1 MSASIPTP
9 IANRAGQA
17 LICLGLGL
25 VVLALGGCTKKPGTS
40 AESSFG
46 LAANYASPA
55 PAIAAQA
62 TRRISEIAE
71 DSSLAYEHSVSIEL
85 PKEVLPNRMKE
96 IQSAC
101 QSDAQSGCTLLDVSI
116 SASERVPSGNLR
128 MRLAPGGVEPLL
140 EAASKGGEITSRNT
154 HAEDLAESVA
164 DTERR
169 LALLT
174 VHRDRLAEFMK
185 DKSLKVEQLITVSR
199 ELADV
204 QTQLEQAATT
214 RANLR
219 RRIDTELL
227 TIYFSVPVQDS
238 AAEQSPI
245 FDALRDFGS
254 TLRETFGM
262 VIRFIATLLP
272 WLLVIVP
279 GLILIRWL
287 WRRISLWLNRREQR
301 PA

>member
-1 MSASIPTP
+1 MSASNPTRL
-9 IANRAGQA
+9 ANR
-17 LICLGLGL
+17 L
-25 VVLALGGCTKKPGTS
+25 VPAFVGVTLLALGGCAKKPGAP
-40 AESSFG
+40 AESAFG

-62 TRRISEIAE
+62 TRMVPEVQQAE
-71 DSSLAYEHSVSIEL
+71 SSLAYEHAVSIEL
-85 PKEVLPNRMKE
+85 PKEVLPNRVKE

-101 QSDAQSGCTLLDVSI
+101 QNDAKSGCTLLDVSI
-116 SASERVPSGNLR
+116 SASDRVPSGSLR
-128 MRLAPGGVEPLL
+128 MRIAPGGVEPLL
-140 EAASKGGEITSRNT
+140 ELASKDGEITSRST
-154 HAEDLAESVA
+154 HAEDLAEAVA

-185 DKSLKVEQLITVSR
+185 DRSLKVEQLITVSR

-219 RRIDTELL
+219 RRIDMELL
-227 TIYFSVPVQDS
+227 TIYLSIPVQDS
-238 AAEQSPI
+238 AAEQSPVL
-245 FDALRDFGS
+245 DALRDFGS

-272 WLLVIVP
+272 WLIVIVP

-301 PA
+301 AA